1 MKILITAGPTRESID
16 QVRYLTNRSSGKMGY
31 AIAQSAINQNHEVIL
46 VSGPVSLEPPN
57 DCKIINIESADQMYK
72 EVQSNSKGCD
82 AVIMVAAVA
91 DYTPAVYYK
100 EKIKKADDREIRLVR
115 TKDILGSMRESF
127 GYNGILVG
135 FAAETNE
142 LEKNAIDKLKNK
154 NCDWIIANDVSKKGS
169 GFDSDFNEV
178 TIYYKNTKNKKEKL
192 LFKKKSEISE
202 EIVDRI
208 VNQIN

>member
-16 QVRYLTNRSSGKMGY
+16 PVRYLTNRSSGKMGY

-91 DYTPAVYYK
+91 DYTPAVYYT
-100 EKIKKADDREIRLVR
+100 EKIKKADDREIRRVR

-142 LEKNAIDKLKNK
+142 LRENAIGKMQQKGCNF
-154 NCDWIIANDVSKKGS
+154 IVSNDVSRNDIGFGS
-169 GFDSDFNEV
+169 DQNEV
-178 TIYYKNTKNKKEKL
+178 TIFDENGAQQHIDKSSKNLIADAIIEKI
-192 LFKKKSEISE
+192 ETIYGE
-202 EIVDRI
+202 
-208 VNQIN
+208 

>member
-16 QVRYLTNRSSGKMGY
+16 PVRYLTNRSSGKMGY

-91 DYTPAVYYK
+91 DYTPAVY
-100 EKIKKADDREIRLVR
+100 
-115 TKDILGSMRESF
+115 
-127 GYNGILVG
+127 
-135 FAAETNE
+135 
-142 LEKNAIDKLKNK
+142 
-154 NCDWIIANDVSKKGS
+154 
-169 GFDSDFNEV
+169 
-178 TIYYKNTKNKKEKL
+178 
-192 LFKKKSEISE
+192 
-202 EIVDRI
+202 
-208 VNQIN
+208 

>member
-16 QVRYLTNRSSGKMGY
+16 PVRYLTNRSSGKMGY

-142 LEKNAIDKLKNK
+142 LRENAIGKMQQKGCNF
-154 NCDWIIANDVSKKGS
+154 IVSNDVSRNDIGFGS
-169 GFDSDFNEV
+169 DHNEV
-178 TIYYKNTKNKKEKL
+178 TIFDENGAQQHIDKSSKNLIADDIIEKI
-192 LFKKKSEISE
+192 ETIYGE
-202 EIVDRI
+202 
-208 VNQIN
+208 

>member
-16 QVRYLTNRSSGKMGY
+16 PVRYLTNRSSGKMGY

-91 DYTPAVYYK
+91 DYTPAVYYE

-142 LEKNAIDKLKNK
+142 LRENAIGKMQQKGCNF
-154 NCDWIIANDVSKKGS
+154 IVSNDVSRNDIGFGS
-169 GFDSDFNEV
+169 DQNEV
-178 TIYYKNTKNKKEKL
+178 TIFDENGAQQHIDKSSKNLIADAIIEKI
-192 LFKKKSEISE
+192 ETIYGE
-202 EIVDRI
+202 
-208 VNQIN
+208 

>member
-16 QVRYLTNRSSGKMGY
+16 PVRYLTNRSSGKMGY

-142 LEKNAIDKLKNK
+142 LRENAIGKMQQKGCNF
-154 NCDWIIANDVSKKGS
+154 IVSNDVSRNDIGFGS
-169 GFDSDFNEV
+169 DHNEV
-178 TIYYKNTKNKKEKL
+178 TIFDENGAQQHIDKSSKNLIADAIIEKI
-192 LFKKKSEISE
+192 ETVYGE
-202 EIVDRI
+202 
-208 VNQIN
+208 

>member
-16 QVRYLTNRSSGKMGY
+16 PVRYLTNRSSGKMGY

-142 LEKNAIDKLKNK
+142 LRENAIGKMQQKGCNF
-154 NCDWIIANDVSKKGS
+154 IVSNDVSRNDIGFGS
-169 GFDSDFNEV
+169 DHNEV
-178 TIYYKNTKNKKEKL
+178 TIFDENGAQQHIDKSSKNLIADAIIKKIETIYG
-192 LFKKKSEISE
+192 E
-202 EIVDRI
+202 
-208 VNQIN
+208 